1 MKKIQLICDG
11 SAIGNPGPGAWAT
24 ILRYGETERELV
36 GSEPRTTN
44 NRCELRAA
52 IEGLRAL
59 REPCDIIAMT
69 DSQYVKQ
76 GITEHIARWKQNGGR
91 TASHKP
97 VLNQDLWQELDSL
110 ASLHTIRWV
119 WVAGHGDHAVQNRCD
134 AMARA
139 AARAEAAK
147 LGSGV

>member
-1 MKKIQLICDG
+1 MKKVQLICDG
-11 SAIGNPGPGAWAT
+11 SAIGNPGARGMGFDPAVRRSGA
-24 ILRYGETERELV
+24 LV

-76 GITEHIARWKQNGGR
+76 GITEHIARWKQNGWR

-119 WVAGHGDHAVQNRCD
+119 WVAGHGDHAIQNRCD

-147 LGSGV
+147 VGGGS

>member
-11 SAIGNPGPGAWAT
+11 SAIGNPGPGAWAA
-24 ILRYGETERELV
+24 ILRYGAAERELV

-59 REPCDIIAMT
+59 REPCDIIAVT

-76 GITEHIARWKQNGGR
+76 GITAYIARWKQNGWR
-91 TASHKP
+91 TASRKP
-97 VLNQDLWQELDSL
+97 VLNQDLWQDLDRL
-110 ASLHTIRWV
+110 ASIQTIRWV
-119 WVAGHGDHAVQNRCD
+119 WVAGHGDLAVQNRCD

-139 AARAEAAK
+139 AARAEAK
-147 LGSGV
+147 SGGGS